1 MIFYTEDKRRQDR
14 EWVVE
19 GVVGDKTSAEIRQL
33 NPDTKYFFKI
43 QVIWLYND
51 NNEYSVIWLF

>member
-43 QVIWLYND
+43 QVI
-51 NNEYSVIWLF
+51 

>member
-33 NPDTKYFFKI
+33 IPDTKYFFKI
-43 QVIWLYND
+43 QVENSYI
-51 NNEYSVIWLF
+51 